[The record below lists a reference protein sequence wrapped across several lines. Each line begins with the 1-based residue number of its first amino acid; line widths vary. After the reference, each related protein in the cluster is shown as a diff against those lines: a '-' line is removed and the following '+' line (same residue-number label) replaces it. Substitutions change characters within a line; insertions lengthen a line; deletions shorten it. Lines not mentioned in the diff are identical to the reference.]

1 MDLKHY
7 TLPESENHYG
17 MIDYEL
23 GYDLKDETFIPGMKT
38 YLCEEQGVQIPGCL
52 KKDIYDLDTICQ
64 QYVVMEPT
72 VAYPTTAGFVAHQGV
87 EMVGVIL
94 DGYGEISFPDGC
106 THSLRPGDC
115 WYFAAGQPYRIE
127 NNSATL
133 LKFFTAHTCPIAKIP
148 YEYYPRDYTCEKDGG
163 HGIKNIDEC
172 VKKLAPG
179 FTGHKADA
187 GHYTSIL
194 FEGNN
199 ICVLHPVQGP
209 GCSSPMFDFVSHPN
223 VHELEFSLSGN
234 AMVIMP
240 DKAYK
245 LSPRIAR
252 YNPPLQP
259 SKTFNYTD
267 EDLKLLVWYST
278 GKLEN
283 VKRIHNHAVDFEIK
297 NL

>member
-1 MDLKHY
+1 MNTY
-7 TLPESENHYG
+7 TLPEHENHYG

-23 GYDLKDETFIPGMKT
+23 GYDLHKEKLIPEMKT
-38 YLCEEQGVQIPGCL
+38 YLRQEQGQFIPGSL
-52 KKDIYDLDTICQ
+52 LKDIYDLDNICQ
-64 QYVVMEPT
+64 QHVTLEPG
-72 VAYPTTAGFVAHQGV
+72 VSYPQTAGFVAHPGV
-87 EMVGVIL
+87 EYVGVIL
-94 DGYGEISFPDGC
+94 EGYGVVSFPDG
-106 THSLRPGDC
+106 TKHDLRPGDC
-115 WYFAAGQPYRIE
+115 WYFKEGQPYHIE
-127 NNSATL
+127 NTELSL
-133 LKFFTAHTCPIAKIP
+133 LKFFTAHTSPIAQIP
-148 YEYYPRDYTCEKDGG
+148 YEYYPADYQFAIEDG
-163 HGIKNIDEC
+163 HQIRNIDSCE
-172 VKKLAPG
+172 KKLAPG

-187 GHYTSIL
+187 GHWTSLL

-209 GCSSPMFDFVSHPN
+209 GCSSPMFDYVSHPN
-223 VHELEFSLSGN
+223 VHELEFALEGN

-252 YNPPLQP
+252 YNPELQP

-278 GKLEN
+278 GKLSN
-283 VKRIHNHAVDFEIK
+283 VKRIQNHAVEFEIR